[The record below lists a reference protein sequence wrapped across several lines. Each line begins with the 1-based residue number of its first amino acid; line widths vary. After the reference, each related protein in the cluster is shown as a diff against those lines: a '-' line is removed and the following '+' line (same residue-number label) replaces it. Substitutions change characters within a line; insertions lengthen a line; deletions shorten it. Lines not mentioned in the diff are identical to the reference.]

1 MLISLEVNDNKAK
14 LFIEF
19 LNSLDFVKIDR
30 SELESDE
37 YMQRLNER
45 LEEYESN
52 PNDSENL
59 KDVLLEL
66 KNKYGL

>member
-14 LFIEF
+14 IFVEF
-19 LNSLDFVKIDR
+19 LNSLDFVTVDR
-30 SELESDE
+30 SELDSDE
-37 YMQRLNER
+37 YVQLLNER

-66 KNKYGL
+66 KNKYGF